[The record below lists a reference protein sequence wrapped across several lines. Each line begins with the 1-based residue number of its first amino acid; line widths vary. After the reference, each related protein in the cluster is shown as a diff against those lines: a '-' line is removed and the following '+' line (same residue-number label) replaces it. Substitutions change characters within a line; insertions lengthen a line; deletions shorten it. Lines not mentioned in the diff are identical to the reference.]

1 MNRLAIFSLRNRALI
16 ALVTVV
22 VAIFGGIAMSLLK
35 LELIPSITFPQLVVV
50 TNYPGA
56 SPIIVEKEVSTP
68 IETAIQGVNGLE
80 STTATSQNGLS
91 QVTAAFAYG
100 TSLESAEQK
109 VQLAINRISNLLPAG
124 IEPQVIAGSFSD
136 IPVLQMA
143 VTSDLAPDQ
152 LNQALKDIAVKEL
165 TKLDGVRDAAVFGAN
180 GEHIAIIPNDK
191 ELADLDL
198 TTTDIQTALQSAGI
212 RIGAGSV
219 MSGKG
224 ELSIVSGTPLASL
237 RDIRSVPVTI
247 PYTPPAVVVPTA
259 PTAPDFPTI
268 TASPRTSG
276 TWSLDELNGGECIEP
291 YPTASEGEYTV
302 VACDT
307 AHSAQLVRVG
317 DLRTDAGIPIY
328 PGEDDDGNDISG
340 FVAMGE
346 CFASGIISSTAKAT
360 YPLLTTAPMATI
372 DFFYPRSQTQWNQGN
387 TFYYC
392 IAHSFS
398 ADPITE
404 SVAGSRVNTI
414 VPAAPAIPGSSG
426 TSTPSFASPGAP
438 VIPTTRAVT
447 TIGELAR
454 VSIQPD
460 AITSISSVNGEPSL
474 TLAITKRADA
484 NTVDVSRA
492 VTAALPALTDL
503 LGNGTEFTIVFDQAP
518 FIEKSIESLAIE
530 GLLGLFFAIIVIL
543 VFLLSIRSTLVT
555 AVSIPTSLLLTFIG
569 MWASNFSLNILTI
582 GAVTISIG
590 RVVDDS
596 IVVVENI
603 KRHLSLGEERM
614 VAIRDGVKEV
624 ATAVTASTI
633 TTVAVFLPLAF
644 VGGLSGELFQ
654 PFAVTVTIALLA
666 SLFVSLTIV
675 PVLAYW
681 FLGDKKPKK
690 KVSTKLAKPLKSGSE
705 DNDFLQRNYRPIVRW
720 TVTHPVATML
730 IAVLT
735 LGGTLA
741 LTPFVKTNFVGGS
754 GQSTITLTHSTP
766 GGLTLMDRA
775 EVAEDVEAKLLD
787 YEGIETVQ
795 TSIGGG
801 NGFAAFNGQAGNII
815 YQITISDE
823 VDADLVRAEITR
835 DLETITDTGEIVSAQ
850 GGAFGSQTI
859 DITVKAPSEETLA
872 EVTAAIAAAITETK
886 AADSVTTSLDDTQ
899 SFISIS
905 IKRKEAAT
913 YALSEV
919 LIGRTLSGL
928 IAPSAIGQVVI
939 DDVTMDLIVE
949 SKNSPETLGE
959 LRNYKLTTPLGAKVL
974 LSKVATIGITETA
987 ASRTTERGVLSA
999 SVAITPTSDNLSE
1012 STAVVNT
1019 ALASVDLPSGTTA
1032 TIGGVAQDQ
1041 AESFQQLGL
1050 ALLAA
1055 ILIVY
1060 VVMVATFR
1068 SLRQPLLLLV
1078 SIPFAATGAIALQ
1091 IISGIPLGI
1100 SSLIGLLMLVGIVV
1114 TNAIVLIDLVNQY
1127 RERGGS
1133 VVDSLL
1139 DGTSRRVRP
1148 VLMTALATIFALTPL
1163 ATGVTGSGGFISQPL
1178 AIVVI
1183 GGLLS
1188 STILTLLVLPAL
1200 YSLVEGRIERKA
1212 ARRALKA

>member
-1 MNRLAIFSLRNRALI
+1 VNRLAIFSLRNRALI

-22 VAIFGGIAMSLLK
+22 VAIFGGIAVSLLK

-50 TNYPGA
+50 TTYPGA
-56 SPIIVEKEVSTP
+56 SPVIVEKEVSTP

-91 QVTAAFAYG
+91 QITAAFAYG

-124 IEPQVIAGSFSD
+124 VEPQVIAGSFSD

-165 TKLDGVRDAAVFGAN
+165 TKLEGVRDAAVFGAN
-180 GEHIAIIPNDK
+180 GEHIAIVPDDD
-191 ELADLDL
+191 ELERRGL
-198 TTTDIQTALQSAGI
+198 TTTDVQTALQTAGI

-219 MSGKG
+219 MSAKG

-237 RDIRSVPVTI
+237 PDIRSVPVTI
-247 PYTPPAVVVPTA
+247 PYKPPAVTVPKV
-259 PTAPDFPTI
+259 PDFPTI
-268 TASPRTSG
+268 SVSPRLSG
-276 TWSLDELNGGECIEP
+276 TWGLDELNGGECIEP
-291 YPTASEGEYTV
+291 YPNIIEDEYEV

-328 PGEDDDGNDISG
+328 PGDAAIGP
-340 FVAMGE
+340 VAMGE
-346 CFASGIISSTAKAT
+346 CLGSGIISSTAKAA
-360 YPLLTTAPMATI
+360 YPLLTTAPLLTT
-372 DFFYPRSQTQWNQGN
+372 DFFYPTSQTQWNKGD

-398 ADPITE
+398 VDPITE
-404 SVAGSRVNTI
+404 SVAGSRVNTV
-414 VPAAPAIPGSSG
+414 VPAAPAIPGSSA
-426 TSTPSFASPGAP
+426 TSPSSFAGAP
-438 VIPTTRAVT
+438 TTPTTLSVT
-447 TIGELAR
+447 TIGELSR

-460 AITSISSVNGEPSL
+460 VITSISRVNGQPSL

-492 VTAALPALTDL
+492 VVAALPAITAL
-503 LGNGTEFTIVFDQAP
+503 LGNGTEFTVVFNQAP
-518 FIEKSIESLAIE
+518 FIEKSVESLAIE
-530 GLLGLFFAIIVIL
+530 GLLGLVFAIIVIL

-690 KVSTKLAKPLKSGSE
+690 NTSTKPAKPVKSGSE

-720 TVTHPVATML
+720 TITHPLATML
-730 IAVLT
+730 IAILT

-741 LTPFVKTNFVGGS
+741 LAPLMKTNFVGGS

-766 GGLTLMDRA
+766 GGLTLVDRA
-775 EVAEDVEAKLLD
+775 AVAEDVEAKLLD
-787 YEGIETVQ
+787 YPGIETVQ

-823 VDADLVRAEITR
+823 VDADLVRAEVTR
-835 DLETITDTGEIVSAQ
+835 DLKTITDTGEIVSAQ

-859 DITVKAPSEETLA
+859 DITVKAPSEETLTA
-872 EVTAAIAAAITETK
+872 VTAAIATAVTETK
-886 AADSVTTSLDDTQ
+886 SADSVTTSLDDTQ
-899 SFISIS
+899 SYISIS
-905 IKRKEAAT
+905 IKRKEAAK

-949 SKNSPETLGE
+949 TKDAPDTLSE
-959 LRNYKLTTPLGAKVL
+959 LRNYELTTPLGGTVL
-974 LSKVATIGITETA
+974 LSKVATVGVTETA

-999 SVAITPTSDNLSE
+999 SVAVTPTSDNLTE
-1012 STAVVNT
+1012 STAAVNT
-1019 ALASVDLPSGTTA
+1019 ALASVELPSGTTA
-1032 TIGGVAQDQ
+1032 TVGGVAQDQ
-1041 AESFQQLGL
+1041 IESFQQLGL

-1133 VVDSLL
+1133 VIESLL

-1148 VLMTALATIFALTPL
+1148 VLMTALATVFALTPL

-1200 YSLVEGRIERKA
+1200 YSLVEGRKERKA
-1212 ARRALKA
+1212 TRRALKA

>member
-56 SPIIVEKEVSTP
+56 SPVIVEKEVSTP

-80 STTATSQNGLS
+80 ATTATSQNGLS
-91 QVTAAFAYG
+91 QITAEFAYG

-143 VTSDLAPDQ
+143 VTSDLSPDQ
-152 LNQALKDIAVKEL
+152 LNQALRDIAVREL
-165 TKLDGVRDAAVFGAN
+165 TKLDGVREAAVFGAN
-180 GEHIAIIPNDK
+180 GEHIAIVPNAK
-191 ELADLDL
+191 KLKRLGLA
-198 TTTDIQTALQSAGI
+198 TSDIQTALQTAGI
-212 RIGAGSV
+212 RIGAGTV
-219 MSGKG
+219 MSETG

-237 RDIRSVPVTI
+237 DDIRSVPVTI
-247 PYTPPAVVVPTA
+247 PFTPSVPSAT
-259 PTAPDFPTI
+259 TPTI
-268 TASPRTSG
+268 PTLPTIEVDPRDPG
-276 TWSLDELNGGECIEP
+276 VWSWDELNGGECIAP
-291 YPTASEGEYTV
+291 YTDANQDSYTV
-302 VACDT
+302 VECSDPHT
-307 AHSAQLVRVG
+307 AQLVRVG
-317 DLRTDAGIPIY
+317 DLRTDAGIPVY
-328 PGEDDDGNDISG
+328 PGDSAVGP
-340 FVAMGE
+340 VATGE
-346 CFASGIISSTAKAT
+346 CFATGIIKASAYAA
-360 YPLLTTAPMATI
+360 YPTLLS
-372 DFFYPRSQTQWNQGN
+372 DVRYPTSQTQWNKGD

-392 IAHSFS
+392 FARNLDLSS
-398 ADPITE
+398 ITG
-404 SVAGSRVNTI
+404 SVAGKKVTTV
-414 VPAAPAIPGSSG
+414 VPAAPASSA
-426 TSTPSFASPGAP
+426 SSLSSFASSSATAASPK
-438 VIPTTRAVT
+438 TLSVT
-447 TIGELAR
+447 TIGALAS

-460 AITSISSVNGEPSL
+460 TITSISRVNGEPSL

-492 VTAALPALTDL
+492 VTAALPAITAL
-503 LGNGTEFTIVFDQAP
+503 LGNGTEFTVVFDQAP

-681 FLGDKKPKK
+681 FLGDKKPRRRA
-690 KVSTKLAKPLKSGSE
+690 STKPAKPVKSGSE

-720 TVTHPVATML
+720 TITHPVATML
-730 IAVLT
+730 IALLT

-775 EVAEDVEAKLLD
+775 EVAEDVEAKLLAYD
-787 YEGIETVQ
+787 GIETVQ

-801 NGFAAFNGQAGNII
+801 NGFAAFNGQAGNIV

-823 VDADLVRAEITR
+823 VDADLVRTEVTR

-859 DITVKAPSEETLA
+859 DITVKAPSEETLTNVTTA
-872 EVTAAIAAAITETK
+872 ITAAIVESK
-886 AADSVTTSLDDTQ
+886 SADSVTTSLDDTQ

-905 IKRKEAAT
+905 IKRKAAAK

-919 LIGRTLSGL
+919 VIGRTLSGL

-939 DDVTMDLIVE
+939 DDVTMDLIIE
-949 SKNSPETLGE
+949 STNTPETLEE
-959 LRNYKLTTPLGAKVL
+959 LQKYKLTTPLGGTVR
-974 LSKVATIGITETA
+974 LSKVADISITETA

-999 SVAITPTSDNLSE
+999 SVAVVPTSDNLSE
-1012 STAVVNT
+1012 STVAVNT
-1019 ALASVDLPSGTTA
+1019 ALASVDLPTGTTA
-1032 TIGGVAQDQ
+1032 TVGGVAQDQ

-1091 IISGIPLGI
+1091 IVSGIPLGI

-1133 VVDSLL
+1133 VVESLL

-1200 YSLVEGRIERKA
+1200 YSLVEGRRERKA
-1212 ARRALKA
+1212 ARRALRA

>member
-22 VAIFGGIAMSLLK
+22 VAIFGGIAVSLLK

-50 TNYPGA
+50 TTYPGA
-56 SPIIVEKEVSTP
+56 SPVIVEKEVSTP

-91 QVTAAFAYG
+91 QITAAFAYG

-109 VQLAINRISNLLPAG
+109 VQLAINKISNLLPAG
-124 IEPQVIAGSFSD
+124 VEPQVIAGSFSD

-165 TKLDGVRDAAVFGAN
+165 TKLEGVRDAAVFGAN
-180 GEHIAIIPNDK
+180 GEHIAIVPDDD
-191 ELADLDL
+191 ELEQRGL
-198 TTTDIQTALQSAGI
+198 TTTDVQTALQTAGI

-219 MSGKG
+219 MSAKG

-237 RDIRSVPVTI
+237 PDIRSVPVTI
-247 PYTPPAVVVPTA
+247 PYKPPAVTVPKV
-259 PTAPDFPTI
+259 PDFPTI
-268 TASPRTSG
+268 TVSPRSAG
-276 TWSLDELNGGECIEP
+276 TWSWDELNGGECIDNYDDADPLTDDAYQDTYE
-291 YPTASEGEYTV
+291 V
-302 VACDT
+302 VDCADS
-307 AHSAQLVRVG
+307 HEAQLVRVG

-328 PGEDDDGNDISG
+328 PGDSAAGP
-340 FVAMGE
+340 VAMGE
-346 CFASGIISSTAKAT
+346 CFASGIITASAYTT
-360 YPLLTTAPMATI
+360 YPTLLT
-372 DFFYPRSQTQWNQGN
+372 DVRYPTSQTQWNKGD

-392 IAHSFS
+392 FAHTIPIAN
-398 ADPITE
+398 ITG
-404 SVAGSRVNTI
+404 SVAGSRVNTV
-414 VPAAPAIPGSSG
+414 VPAAPAIPGSSATG
-426 TSTPSFASPGAP
+426 SSAFGSSGAP
-438 VIPTTRAVT
+438 TIPTTRSVI
-447 TIGELAR
+447 TIGELSR

-460 AITSISSVNGEPSL
+460 VITSVSRVNGQPSL
-474 TLAITKRADA
+474 TIAITKRADA

-492 VTAALPALTDL
+492 VVAALPAITDL
-503 LGNGTEFTIVFDQAP
+503 LGNGTEFTVVFNQAP
-518 FIEKSIESLAIE
+518 FIEKSIDSLAVE
-530 GLLGLFFAIIVIL
+530 GLLGLIFAIIVIL
-543 VFLLSIRSTLVT
+543 VFLMSIRSTLVT

-569 MWASNFSLNILTI
+569 MWASDFSLNILTI

-614 VAIRDGVKEV
+614 DAIRTAVKEV

-644 VGGLSGELFQ
+644 VGGLSGELFK
-654 PFAVTVTIALLA
+654 PFAVTVTIALIA

-681 FLGDKKPKK
+681 FLGDKKAKK
-690 KVSTKLAKPLKSGSE
+690 NSATKPAKPVKSGSE
-705 DNDFLQRNYRPIVRW
+705 DNDYLQRGYRPIVRW
-720 TVTHPVATML
+720 TITHPLATIL
-730 IAVLT
+730 IAILT

-741 LTPFVKTNFVGGS
+741 LAPLMKTNFVGGS

-766 GGLTLMDRA
+766 AGLTLMDRSA
-775 EVAEDVEAKLLD
+775 VAEDVESKLLD
-787 YEGIETVQ
+787 YPGIDTVQ
-795 TSIGGG
+795 TSIGGV

-823 VDADLVRAEITR
+823 VDADLVRAAVTR
-835 DLETITDTGEIVSAQ
+835 DLKTITDTGEIVSAQ

-859 DITVKAPSEETLA
+859 DINVKAPSEETLTT
-872 EVTAAIAAAITETK
+872 VTAAIAAAITETN

-899 SFISIS
+899 SYISIS
-905 IKRKEAAT
+905 IKRKEAAK

-949 SKNSPETLGE
+949 TKNSPDTLGE
-959 LRNYKLTTPLGAKVL
+959 LRNYEITTPLGATVL
-974 LSKVATIGITETA
+974 LSKVATIGVTETA

-999 SVAITPTSDNLSE
+999 SVAVTPTSDNLTE
-1012 STAVVNT
+1012 STAAVNT
-1019 ALASVDLPSGTTA
+1019 ALASVELPSGTTA
-1032 TIGGVAQDQ
+1032 TVGGVAQDQ
-1041 AESFQQLGL
+1041 IESFQQLGL

-1078 SIPFAATGAIALQ
+1078 SIPFAATGAIGLQ

-1133 VVDSLL
+1133 VIESLL

-1148 VLMTALATIFALTPL
+1148 VLMTALATVFALTPL

-1200 YSLVEGRIERKA
+1200 YSLVEGRKERKA
-1212 ARRALKA
+1212 TRRALKA

>member
-152 LNQALKDIAVKEL
+152 LNQALEDIAVKEL

-180 GEHIAIIPNDK
+180 GEHIAIVPNAK
-191 ELADLDL
+191 KLTDLDL
-198 TTTDIQTALQSAGI
+198 TATDIQTALQTAGI

-219 MSGKG
+219 MSDDG

-247 PYTPPAVVVPTA
+247 PYSPPAVVVPTA
-259 PTAPDFPTI
+259 PTVPNVPNLPTI
-268 TASPRTSG
+268 SVSPRAAG
-276 TWSLDELNGGECIEP
+276 TWSWDELNGGECIDN
-291 YPTASEGEYTV
+291 YTDANQDSYDV
-302 VACDT
+302 VDCAA
-307 AHSAQLVRVG
+307 AHDAQLVRVG
-317 DLRTDAGIPIY
+317 DLRVDANLPIY
-328 PGEDDDGNDISG
+328 PGDAAIGL
-340 FVAMGE
+340 VAMGE
-346 CFASGIISSTAKAT
+346 CSSSGIIAASAIVT
-360 YPLLTTAPMATI
+360 YPSLTS
-372 DFFYPRSQTQWNQGN
+372 DFRYPASQTQWNKGN

-392 IAHSFS
+392 FAHANPIA
-398 ADPITE
+398 DITG
-404 SVAGSRVNTI
+404 SVAGSKVNTI
-414 VPAAPAIPGSSG
+414 VPAAPAVPGSSV
-426 TSTPSFASPGAP
+426 TSPPTFTSPVAP
-438 VIPTTRAVT
+438 TIPTTRSVT
-447 TIGELAR
+447 TIGVLAS

-484 NTVDVSRA
+484 NTVDVSRV

-503 LGNGTEFTIVFDQAP
+503 LGNGTKFTIVFDQAP

-614 VAIRDGVKEV
+614 VAIRNGVKEV

-690 KVSTKLAKPLKSGSE
+690 KASTKLAKPLKSGSE

-823 VDADLVRAEITR
+823 VDADLVRTEITR

-872 EVTAAIAAAITETK
+872 EVTAAIAAAVTKTK

-905 IKRKEAAT
+905 IKRKQAAT

-919 LIGRTLSGL
+919 LIGRTLAGL

-939 DDVTMDLIVE
+939 NDVTMDLIVE
-949 SKNSPETLGE
+949 TKNSPETLDE
-959 LRNYKLTTPLGAKVL
+959 LRKYTLTTPLGAKVR
-974 LSKVATIGITETA
+974 LSKVATIEITETA

-999 SVAITPTSDNLSE
+999 SVAVTPTSDNLSE
-1012 STAVVNT
+1012 STAAVNT
-1019 ALASVDLPSGTTA
+1019 ALASVELPSGTTA

>member
-22 VAIFGGIAMSLLK
+22 VAIFGGIAVSLLK

-50 TNYPGA
+50 TTYPGA
-56 SPIIVEKEVSTP
+56 SPVIVEKEVSTP

-91 QVTAAFAYG
+91 QITAAFAYG

-109 VQLAINRISNLLPAG
+109 VQLAINKISNLLPAG
-124 IEPQVIAGSFSD
+124 VEPQVIAGSFSD

-165 TKLDGVRDAAVFGAN
+165 TKLEGVRDAAVFGAN
-180 GEHIAIIPNDK
+180 GEHIAIVPDDD
-191 ELADLDL
+191 ELEQHGL
-198 TTTDIQTALQSAGI
+198 TTTDVQTALQTAGI

-219 MSGKG
+219 LSAKG

-237 RDIRSVPVTI
+237 PDIRSVPVTI
-247 PYTPPAVVVPTA
+247 PYKPPAVTVPKV
-259 PTAPDFPTI
+259 PDFPTI
-268 TASPRTSG
+268 TVSPRSAG
-276 TWSLDELNGGECIEP
+276 TWSWDELNGGECIDNYDDADPLTDDAYQDTYE
-291 YPTASEGEYTV
+291 V
-302 VACDT
+302 VDCADS
-307 AHSAQLVRVG
+307 HEAQLVRVG

-328 PGEDDDGNDISG
+328 PGDSAAGP
-340 FVAMGE
+340 VAMGE
-346 CFASGIISSTAKAT
+346 CFASGIITASAYAT
-360 YPLLTTAPMATI
+360 YPTLLT
-372 DFFYPRSQTQWNQGN
+372 DVRYPTSQTQWNKGD

-392 IAHSFS
+392 FAHTIPIA
-398 ADPITE
+398 DITG

-414 VPAAPAIPGSSG
+414 VPAAPAIPGSSATG
-426 TSTPSFASPGAP
+426 SSAFGSSSAP
-438 VIPTTRAVT
+438 TIPTTRSVT
-447 TIGELAR
+447 TIGELSR

-460 AITSISSVNGEPSL
+460 VITSISRVNGQPSL

-492 VTAALPALTDL
+492 VVAALPAITDL
-503 LGNGTEFTIVFDQAP
+503 LGNGTEFTVVFNQAP
-518 FIEKSIESLAIE
+518 FIEKSIDSLAVE
-530 GLLGLFFAIIVIL
+530 GLLGLIFAIIVIL
-543 VFLLSIRSTLVT
+543 VFLMSIRSTLVT

-614 VAIRDGVKEV
+614 DAIRTAVKEV

-644 VGGLSGELFQ
+644 VGGLSGELFK
-654 PFAVTVTIALLA
+654 PFAVTVTIALIA

-681 FLGDKKPKK
+681 FLGDKKKK
-690 KVSTKLAKPLKSGSE
+690 KLTTKPVRE
-705 DNDFLQRNYRPIVRW
+705 ENDYLQRGYRPIVRW
-720 TVTHPVATML
+720 TVTHPLATML
-730 IAVLT
+730 IAILT

-741 LTPFVKTNFVGGS
+741 LAPLMKTNFVGGS

-766 GGLTLMDRA
+766 AGLTLMDRSA
-775 EVAEDVEAKLLD
+775 VAEDVESKLLD
-787 YEGIETVQ
+787 YPGIDTVQ
-795 TSIGGG
+795 TSIGGV

-823 VDADLVRAEITR
+823 VDADLVRAAVTR
-835 DLETITDTGEIVSAQ
+835 DLKTITDTGEIVSAQ

-859 DITVKAPSEETLA
+859 DINVKAPSEETLTA
-872 EVTAAIAAAITETK
+872 VTAAIAMAITETK

-899 SFISIS
+899 SYISIS
-905 IKRKEAAT
+905 IKRKEAAK

-949 SKNSPETLGE
+949 TKNSPDTLGE
-959 LRNYKLTTPLGAKVL
+959 LRNYEITTPLGATVL
-974 LSKVATIGITETA
+974 LSKVATIGVTETA

-999 SVAITPTSDNLSE
+999 SVAVTPTSDNLTE
-1012 STAVVNT
+1012 STAAVNT
-1019 ALASVDLPSGTTA
+1019 ALASVELPSGTTA
-1032 TIGGVAQDQ
+1032 TVGGVAQDQ
-1041 AESFQQLGL
+1041 IESFQQLGL

-1078 SIPFAATGAIALQ
+1078 SIPFAATGAIGLQ

-1133 VVDSLL
+1133 VIESLL

-1148 VLMTALATIFALTPL
+1148 VLMTALATVFALTPL

-1200 YSLVEGRIERKA
+1200 YSLVEGRKERKTT
-1212 ARRALKA
+1212 RRALKA

>member
-1 MNRLAIFSLRNRALI
+1 VNRLAIFSLRNRALI

-22 VAIFGGIAMSLLK
+22 VAIFGGIAVSLLK

-50 TNYPGA
+50 TTYPGA
-56 SPIIVEKEVSTP
+56 SPVIVEKEVSTP

-91 QVTAAFAYG
+91 QITAAFAYG

-109 VQLAINRISNLLPAG
+109 VQLAINKISNLLPAG
-124 IEPQVIAGSFSD
+124 VEPQVIAGSFSD

-165 TKLDGVRDAAVFGAN
+165 TKLEGVRDAAVFGAN
-180 GEHIAIIPNDK
+180 GEHIAIVPDDD
-191 ELADLDL
+191 ELEQHGL
-198 TTTDIQTALQSAGI
+198 TTTDVQTALQTAGI

-219 MSGKG
+219 LSAKG

-237 RDIRSVPVTI
+237 PDIRSVPVTI
-247 PYTPPAVVVPTA
+247 PYKPPAVTVPKV
-259 PTAPDFPTI
+259 PDFPTI
-268 TASPRTSG
+268 TVSPRSAG
-276 TWSLDELNGGECIEP
+276 TWSWDELNGGECIDNYDDADPLTDDAYQDTYE
-291 YPTASEGEYTV
+291 V
-302 VACDT
+302 VDCADS
-307 AHSAQLVRVG
+307 HEAQLVRVG

-328 PGEDDDGNDISG
+328 PGDSAAGP
-340 FVAMGE
+340 VAMGE
-346 CFASGIISSTAKAT
+346 CFASGIITASAYAT
-360 YPLLTTAPMATI
+360 YPTLLT
-372 DFFYPRSQTQWNQGN
+372 DVRYPTSQTQWNKGD

-392 IAHSFS
+392 FAHTIPIA
-398 ADPITE
+398 DITG

-414 VPAAPAIPGSSG
+414 VPAAPAIPGSSATG
-426 TSTPSFASPGAP
+426 SSAFGSSSAP
-438 VIPTTRAVT
+438 TIPTTRSVT
-447 TIGELAR
+447 TIGELSR

-460 AITSISSVNGEPSL
+460 VITSISRVNGQPSL

-492 VTAALPALTDL
+492 VVAALPAITDL
-503 LGNGTEFTIVFDQAP
+503 LGNGTEFTVVFNQAP
-518 FIEKSIESLAIE
+518 FIEKSIDSLAVE
-530 GLLGLFFAIIVIL
+530 GLLGLIFAIIVIL
-543 VFLLSIRSTLVT
+543 VFLMSIRSTLVT

-614 VAIRDGVKEV
+614 DAIRTAVKEV

-644 VGGLSGELFQ
+644 VGGLSGELFK
-654 PFAVTVTIALLA
+654 PFAVTVTIALIA

-681 FLGDKKPKK
+681 FLGDKKKK
-690 KVSTKLAKPLKSGSE
+690 KLTTKPVRE
-705 DNDFLQRNYRPIVRW
+705 ENDYLQRGYRPIVRW
-720 TVTHPVATML
+720 TVTHPLATML
-730 IAVLT
+730 IAILT

-741 LTPFVKTNFVGGS
+741 LAPLMKTNFVGGS

-766 GGLTLMDRA
+766 AGLTLMDRSA
-775 EVAEDVEAKLLD
+775 VAEDVESKLLD
-787 YEGIETVQ
+787 YPGIDTVQ
-795 TSIGGG
+795 TSIGGV

-823 VDADLVRAEITR
+823 VDADLVRAAVTR
-835 DLETITDTGEIVSAQ
+835 DLKTITDTGEIVSAQ

-859 DITVKAPSEETLA
+859 DINVKAPSEETLTA
-872 EVTAAIAAAITETK
+872 VTAAIAMAITETK

-899 SFISIS
+899 SYISIS
-905 IKRKEAAT
+905 IKRKEAAK

-949 SKNSPETLGE
+949 TKNSPDTLGE
-959 LRNYKLTTPLGAKVL
+959 LRNYEITTPLGATVL
-974 LSKVATIGITETA
+974 LSKVATIGVTETA

-999 SVAITPTSDNLSE
+999 SVAVTPTSDNLTE
-1012 STAVVNT
+1012 STAAVNT
-1019 ALASVDLPSGTTA
+1019 ALASVELPSGTTA
-1032 TIGGVAQDQ
+1032 TVGGVAQDQ
-1041 AESFQQLGL
+1041 IESFQQLGL

-1078 SIPFAATGAIALQ
+1078 SIPFAATGAIGLQ

-1133 VVDSLL
+1133 VIESLL

-1148 VLMTALATIFALTPL
+1148 VLMTALATVFALTPL

-1200 YSLVEGRIERKA
+1200 YSLVEGRKERKTT
-1212 ARRALKA
+1212 RRALKA

>member
-1 MNRLAIFSLRNRALI
+1 MNRLAEFSLRNRALI

-22 VAIFGGIAMSLLK
+22 VAIFGGISMSLLK

-80 STTATSQNGLS
+80 ATTATSQNGLS
-91 QVTAAFAYG
+91 QITAQFAYG

-109 VQLAINRISNLLPAG
+109 VQLAINRISNLLPSG

-143 VTSDLAPDQ
+143 VTSDLTPDQ
-152 LNQALKDIAVKEL
+152 LNQALRDIAVREL
-165 TKLDGVRDAAVFGAN
+165 TKLDGVREAAVFGAN
-180 GEHIAIIPNDK
+180 GEHIAIVPNAK
-191 ELADLDL
+191 KLARLGL
-198 TTTDIQTALQSAGI
+198 TTTDIQTALQTAGL
-212 RIGAGSV
+212 RIGAGTV
-219 MSGKG
+219 MSDTG

-237 RDIRSVPVTI
+237 DDIRSVPIAI
-247 PYTPPAVVVPTA
+247 PFKPTVPTTST
-259 PTAPDFPTI
+259 PVIPSLPTI
-268 TASPRTSG
+268 DVNPRPAG
-276 TWSLDELNGGECIEP
+276 TWSWDELNGGECIEP
-291 YPTASEGEYTV
+291 YTDANQDSYTV
-302 VACDT
+302 VDCDT
-307 AHSAQLVRVG
+307 PHAAQLVRVG
-317 DLRTDAGIPIY
+317 DLRKDAGIPIY
-328 PGEDDDGNDISG
+328 PGDSAVGP
-340 FVAMGE
+340 VAIGE
-346 CFASGIISSTAKAT
+346 CFSTGIIKASAYAT
-360 YPLLTTAPMATI
+360 YPTLSSDAR
-372 DFFYPRSQTQWNQGN
+372 YPTSQTQWNKGD

-392 IAHSFS
+392 FAHTNPVS
-398 ADPITE
+398 PITG
-404 SVAGSRVNTI
+404 SVAGKKVTTV
-414 VPAAPAIPGSSG
+414 VPAAPASSA
-426 TSTPSFASPGAP
+426 TSLSSFASAGASAAA
-438 VIPTTRAVT
+438 PTTRSVT
-447 TIGELAR
+447 TVGALAS

-460 AITSISSVNGEPSL
+460 TITSISRVNGEPSL
-474 TLAITKRADA
+474 TVAITKRADA
-484 NTVDVSRA
+484 NTVDVSRV
-492 VTAALPALTDL
+492 VTAALPAITEL
-503 LGNGTEFTIVFDQAP
+503 LGNGTEFTVVFDQAP

-543 VFLLSIRSTLVT
+543 LFLLSVRSTLVT

-569 MWASNFSLNILTI
+569 MWASDFSLNILTI

-614 VAIRDGVKEV
+614 VAIRNGVKEV

-681 FLGDKKPKK
+681 FLGDKKPRKK
-690 KVSTKLAKPLKSGSE
+690 ASIKPSKPVKTGSE
-705 DNDFLQRNYRPIVRW
+705 DNDFLQRGYRPIVRW
-720 TVTHPVATML
+720 TIVHPVATMM

-775 EVAEDVEAKLLD
+775 EVAEDVEAKLLA

-801 NGFAAFNGQAGNII
+801 NGFAAFNGQAGNIV

-823 VDADLVRAEITR
+823 VDADIVRTEVTR

-859 DITVKAPSEETLA
+859 DITVKAPSEETLTT
-872 EVTAAIAAAITETK
+872 VTAAITAAIEK
-886 AADSVTTSLDDTQ
+886 SKSADSVTTSLDDTQ

-905 IKRKEAAT
+905 IKRKAAAK

-919 LIGRTLSGL
+919 LIGRTLAGL
-928 IAPSAIGQVVI
+928 IAPTAIGQVVI
-939 DDVTMDLIVE
+939 DDVTMDLIIE
-949 SKNSPETLGE
+949 STSAPETLDE
-959 LRNYKLTTPLGAKVL
+959 LQKYKLTTPLGAKVR

-999 SVAITPTSDNLSE
+999 SVAVTPTSDNLSE
-1012 STAVVNT
+1012 STVAVNT
-1019 ALASVDLPSGTTA
+1019 ALASVDLPTGTTA
-1032 TIGGVAQDQ
+1032 TVGGVAQDQ

-1078 SIPFAATGAIALQ
+1078 SIPFAATGAIVLQ
-1091 IISGIPLGI
+1091 IVSGIPLGI

-1127 RERGGS
+1127 RERGGT
-1133 VVDSLL
+1133 VIDSLL

-1188 STILTLLVLPAL
+1188 STLLTLLVLPAL
-1200 YSLVEGRIERKA
+1200 YSLVEGRSERKA
-1212 ARRALKA
+1212 ARRALRA

>member
-22 VAIFGGIAMSLLK
+22 VAVFGGIAMSLLK

-56 SPIIVEKEVSTP
+56 SPVIVEKEVSTP

-91 QVTAAFAYG
+91 QITAAFAYG

-180 GEHIAIIPNDK
+180 GEHIAVVPNAK
-191 ELADLDL
+191 KLTRLGL
-198 TTTDIQTALQSAGI
+198 TTTDIQTALQTAGI
-212 RIGAGSV
+212 RIGAGTV
-219 MSGKG
+219 MSDTG

-237 RDIRSVPVTI
+237 IDIRSVPVAI
-247 PYTPPAVVVPTA
+247 PYKPSVPTTTA
-259 PTAPDFPTI
+259 PTIPSLPTI
-268 TASPRTSG
+268 SVSPRDSG
-276 TWSLDELNGGECIEP
+276 TWSWDELNGGECIDNYDDADP
-291 YPTASEGEYTV
+291 LTNNAFQDSYTV
-302 VACDT
+302 VACTDP
-307 AHSAQLVRVG
+307 HEAQLVRVG
-317 DLRTDAGIPIY
+317 DLRKDVSMPVY
-328 PGEDDDGNDISG
+328 PGDTGIIG
-340 FVAMGE
+340 IAQAA
-346 CFASGIISSTAKAT
+346 CLKSGIIKASAFGA
-360 YPLLTTAPMATI
+360 YPSLVV
-372 DFFYPRSQTQWNQGN
+372 DVHYPTSQTQWNKGD

-392 IAHSFS
+392 FAHTIPIA
-398 ADPITE
+398 DITG
-404 SVAGSRVNTI
+404 SVAGKKVTTV
-414 VPAAPAIPGSSG
+414 VPAAPSS
-426 TSTPSFASPGAP
+426 STPSLSSFVSPGATSL
-438 VIPTTRAVT
+438 PTTRSVT
-447 TIGELAR
+447 TIGALAS

-460 AITSISSVNGEPSL
+460 AITSISRVNGQPSL

-492 VTAALPALTDL
+492 VTAALPAITDL
-503 LGNGTEFTIVFDQAP
+503 LGNGTKFTVVFNQAP
-518 FIEKSIESLAIE
+518 FIEKSIDSLAVE
-530 GLLGLFFAIIVIL
+530 GLLGLIFAIIVIL
-543 VFLLSIRSTLVT
+543 VFLMSIRSTLVT

-569 MWASNFSLNILTI
+569 MWASDFSLNILTI

-614 VAIRDGVKEV
+614 DAIRTAVKEV

-644 VGGLSGELFQ
+644 VGGLSGELFK
-654 PFAVTVTIALLA
+654 PFAVTVTIALVA

-681 FLGDKKPKK
+681 FLGDKKKK
-690 KVSTKLAKPLKSGSE
+690 KASAKPFRE
-705 DNDFLQRNYRPIVRW
+705 DNDYLQRGYRPIVRW

-730 IAVLT
+730 IAILT

-741 LTPFVKTNFVGGS
+741 LAPLMKTNFVGGS

-775 EVAEDVEAKLLD
+775 AVAEDVEAKLLD
-787 YEGIETVQ
+787 YPGIETVQ

-815 YQITISDE
+815 YQITISDA
-823 VDADLVRAEITR
+823 VDADLVRAQVTR
-835 DLETITDTGEIVSAQ
+835 DLEKITDTGKIVSAQ

-859 DITVKAPSEETLA
+859 DITVKAPSEETLNA
-872 EVTAAIAAAITETK
+872 VTAAIAAAVTETK

-899 SFISIS
+899 SYVSIA
-905 IKRKEAAT
+905 IKRKEAAK

-949 SKNSPETLGE
+949 TKNSPQTLDE
-959 LRNYKLTTPLGAKVL
+959 LRKYKLTTPLGAKVR

-999 SVAITPTSDNLSE
+999 SVAVTPASDNLTE
-1012 STAVVNT
+1012 STAAVNA

-1032 TIGGVAQDQ
+1032 TVGGVAKDQ
-1041 AESFQQLGL
+1041 IESFQQLGL

-1133 VVDSLL
+1133 VVESLL

-1148 VLMTALATIFALTPL
+1148 VLMTALATVFALTPL

-1200 YSLVEGRIERKA
+1200 YSLVEGRKERKA

>member
-56 SPIIVEKEVSTP
+56 SPVIVEKEVSTP

-80 STTATSQNGLS
+80 ATTATSQNGLS
-91 QVTAAFAYG
+91 QITAEFAYG

-143 VTSDLAPDQ
+143 VTSDLSPDQ
-152 LNQALKDIAVKEL
+152 LNQALRDIAVREL
-165 TKLDGVRDAAVFGAN
+165 TKLDGVREAAVFGAN
-180 GEHIAIIPNDK
+180 GEHIAIVPNAK
-191 ELADLDL
+191 KLKRLGLA
-198 TTTDIQTALQSAGI
+198 TSDIQTALQTAGI
-212 RIGAGSV
+212 RIGAGTV
-219 MSGKG
+219 MSETG

-237 RDIRSVPVTI
+237 DDIRSVPVTI
-247 PYTPPAVVVPTA
+247 PFTPSVPSAT
-259 PTAPDFPTI
+259 TPTI
-268 TASPRTSG
+268 PTLPTIEVNPRDPG
-276 TWSLDELNGGECIEP
+276 VWSWDELNGGECIAP
-291 YPTASEGEYTV
+291 YTDANQDSYTV
-302 VACDT
+302 VECSDPHT
-307 AHSAQLVRVG
+307 AQLVRVG
-317 DLRTDAGIPIY
+317 DLRTDAGIPVY
-328 PGEDDDGNDISG
+328 PGDSAVGP
-340 FVAMGE
+340 VATGE
-346 CFASGIISSTAKAT
+346 CFATGIIKASAYAA
-360 YPLLTTAPMATI
+360 YPTLLS
-372 DFFYPRSQTQWNQGN
+372 DVRYPTSQTQWNKGD

-392 IAHSFS
+392 FARNLDLSS
-398 ADPITE
+398 ITG
-404 SVAGSRVNTI
+404 SVAGKKVTTV
-414 VPAAPAIPGSSG
+414 VPAAPASSA
-426 TSTPSFASPGAP
+426 SSLSSFASSSATAAS
-438 VIPTTRAVT
+438 PTTLSVT
-447 TIGELAR
+447 TIGALAS

-460 AITSISSVNGEPSL
+460 TITSISRVNGEPSL

-492 VTAALPALTDL
+492 VTAALPAITAL
-503 LGNGTEFTIVFDQAP
+503 LGNGTEFTVVFDQAP

-681 FLGDKKPKK
+681 FLGDKKPRRRA
-690 KVSTKLAKPLKSGSE
+690 STKPAKPVKSGSE

-720 TVTHPVATML
+720 TITHPVATML
-730 IAVLT
+730 IALLT

-775 EVAEDVEAKLLD
+775 EVAEDVEAKLLA

-801 NGFAAFNGQAGNII
+801 NGFAAFNGQAGNIV

-823 VDADLVRAEITR
+823 VDADLVRTEVTR

-859 DITVKAPSEETLA
+859 DITVKAPSEETLTNVTTA
-872 EVTAAIAAAITETK
+872 ITAAIVESK
-886 AADSVTTSLDDTQ
+886 SADSVTTSLDDTQ

-905 IKRKEAAT
+905 IKRKAAAK

-919 LIGRTLSGL
+919 VIGRTLSGL

-939 DDVTMDLIVE
+939 DDVTMDLIIE
-949 SKNSPETLGE
+949 STNAPETLDD
-959 LRNYKLTTPLGAKVL
+959 LLKYKLSTPLGGTVR
-974 LSKVATIGITETA
+974 LSKVAEIGITETA

-999 SVAITPTSDNLSE
+999 SVAVTPTSDNLSE
-1012 STAVVNT
+1012 STVAVNA
-1019 ALASVDLPSGTTA
+1019 ALASVDLPTGTTA
-1032 TIGGVAQDQ
+1032 TVGGVAQDQ

-1078 SIPFAATGAIALQ
+1078 SIPFATTGAIALQ
-1091 IISGIPLGI
+1091 IVSGIPLGI

-1133 VVDSLL
+1133 VVESLL

-1200 YSLVEGRIERKA
+1200 YSLVEGRRERKA

>member
-56 SPIIVEKEVSTP
+56 SPVIVEKEVSTP

-80 STTATSQNGLS
+80 ATTATSQNGLS
-91 QVTAAFAYG
+91 QITAEFAYG

-143 VTSDLAPDQ
+143 VTSDLSPDQ
-152 LNQALKDIAVKEL
+152 LNQALRDIAVREL
-165 TKLDGVRDAAVFGAN
+165 TKLNGVREAAVFGAN
-180 GEHIAIIPNDK
+180 GEHIAIVPNAK
-191 ELADLDL
+191 KLKRLGLA
-198 TTTDIQTALQSAGI
+198 TSDIQTALQTAGI
-212 RIGAGSV
+212 RIGAGTV
-219 MSGKG
+219 MSETG

-237 RDIRSVPVTI
+237 DDIRSVPVTI
-247 PYTPPAVVVPTA
+247 PFTPSVSSAT
-259 PTAPDFPTI
+259 TPTI
-268 TASPRTSG
+268 PTLPTIEVDPRDPG
-276 TWSLDELNGGECIEP
+276 VWSWDELNGGECIAP
-291 YPTASEGEYTV
+291 YTDANQDSYTV
-302 VACDT
+302 VECSDPHT
-307 AHSAQLVRVG
+307 AQLVRVG
-317 DLRTDAGIPIY
+317 DLRTDAGIPVY
-328 PGEDDDGNDISG
+328 PGDSAVGP
-340 FVAMGE
+340 VATGE
-346 CFASGIISSTAKAT
+346 CFATGIIKASAYAT
-360 YPLLTTAPMATI
+360 YPTLLS
-372 DFFYPRSQTQWNQGN
+372 DVRYPTSQTQWNKGD

-392 IAHSFS
+392 FARNLDLSS
-398 ADPITE
+398 ITG
-404 SVAGSRVNTI
+404 SVAGKKVTTV
-414 VPAAPAIPGSSG
+414 VPAAPASSA
-426 TSTPSFASPGAP
+426 SSLSSFASSSATAASPK
-438 VIPTTRAVT
+438 TLSVT
-447 TIGELAR
+447 TIGALAS

-460 AITSISSVNGEPSL
+460 TITSISRVNGEPSL

-492 VTAALPALTDL
+492 VTAALPAITAL
-503 LGNGTEFTIVFDQAP
+503 LGNGTEFTVVFDQAP

-681 FLGDKKPKK
+681 FLGDKKPRRRA
-690 KVSTKLAKPLKSGSE
+690 STKPAKPVKSGSE

-720 TVTHPVATML
+720 TITHPVATML
-730 IAVLT
+730 IALLT

-775 EVAEDVEAKLLD
+775 EVAEDVEAKLLAYD
-787 YEGIETVQ
+787 GIETVQ

-801 NGFAAFNGQAGNII
+801 NGFAAFNGQAGNIV

-823 VDADLVRAEITR
+823 VDADLVRTEVTR

-859 DITVKAPSEETLA
+859 DITVKAPSEETLTNVTTA
-872 EVTAAIAAAITETK
+872 ITAAIVESK
-886 AADSVTTSLDDTQ
+886 SADSVTTSLDDTQ

-905 IKRKEAAT
+905 IKRKAAAK

-919 LIGRTLSGL
+919 VIGRTLSGL

-939 DDVTMDLIVE
+939 DDVTMDLIIE
-949 SKNSPETLGE
+949 STNAPETLDE
-959 LRNYKLTTPLGAKVL
+959 LQKYKLTTPLGGTVR
-974 LSKVATIGITETA
+974 LSKVAEIGITETA

-999 SVAITPTSDNLSE
+999 SVAVTPTSDNLSE
-1012 STAVVNT
+1012 STVAVNA
-1019 ALASVDLPSGTTA
+1019 ALASVDLPTGTTA
-1032 TIGGVAQDQ
+1032 TVGGVAQDQ

-1078 SIPFAATGAIALQ
+1078 SIPFATTGAIALQ
-1091 IISGIPLGI
+1091 IVSGIPLGI

-1133 VVDSLL
+1133 VVESLL

-1200 YSLVEGRIERKA
+1200 YSLVEGRRERKA
-1212 ARRALKA
+1212 ARRALRA

>member
-91 QVTAAFAYG
+91 QITAAFAYG

-109 VQLAINRISNLLPAG
+109 VQLAINRISSLLPAG
-124 IEPQVIAGSFSD
+124 VEPQVIAGSFSD

-180 GEHIAIIPNDK
+180 GEHIAIVPNADK
-191 ELADLDL
+191 LADLEL
-198 TTTDIQTALQSAGI
+198 TNTDIQTALQTAGI

-219 MSGKG
+219 MSTRG

-247 PYTPPAVVVPTA
+247 PYKPPAVSVPTA
-259 PTAPDFPTI
+259 PTIPTFPAI
-268 TASPRTSG
+268 SVIPRGVG
-276 TWSLDELNGGECIEP
+276 TWSWDELNGGECIDN
-291 YPTASEGEYTV
+291 YTDANQDSYDV
-302 VACDT
+302 VVDCAA
-307 AHSAQLVRVG
+307 AHDAQLVRVG

-328 PGEDDDGNDISG
+328 PGDSAVGP
-340 FVAMGE
+340 VAMGE
-346 CFASGIISSTAKAT
+346 CFASGIIEESAYAT
-360 YPLLTTAPMATI
+360 YPTLLT
-372 DFFYPRSQTQWNQGN
+372 DVRYPKSQTQWNKGN

-392 IAHSFS
+392 FAHANPIA
-398 ADPITE
+398 DITG
-404 SVAGSRVNTI
+404 SVAGSKVNTI
-414 VPAAPAIPGSSG
+414 VPAAPAVPGSSV
-426 TSTPSFASPGAP
+426 TSPPSFTSPVAP
-438 VIPTTRAVT
+438 TIPTTRSVT
-447 TIGELAR
+447 TIGELAS

-460 AITSISSVNGEPSL
+460 AITSISSVNGQPSL

-503 LGNGTEFTIVFDQAP
+503 LGNGTKFTIVFDQAP
-518 FIEKSIESLAIE
+518 FIEKSIESLAVE
-530 GLLGLFFAIIVIL
+530 GLLGLIFAIIVIL
-543 VFLLSIRSTLVT
+543 VFLMSIRSTLVT

-681 FLGDKKPKK
+681 FLGNKKPKK
-690 KVSTKLAKPLKSGSE
+690 NSSTKPAKPVKSVSE

-720 TVTHPVATML
+720 TITHPVATML
-730 IAVLT
+730 IALLT

-741 LTPFVKTNFVGGS
+741 LAPLMKTNFVGGS

-766 GGLTLMDRA
+766 AGLTLMDRA
-775 EVAEDVEAKLLD
+775 AVAEDVEAKLLD

-801 NGFAAFNGQAGNII
+801 NGFAAFNGQAGNIV

-823 VDADLVRAEITR
+823 VDADLVRAEVTR
-835 DLETITDTGEIVSAQ
+835 DLETITDTGEIRSAQ

-859 DITVKAPSEETLA
+859 DITVKAPSEETLTT
-872 EVTAAIAAAITETK
+872 VTAAIAAAITESK
-886 AADSVTTSLDDTQ
+886 SADSVTTSLDDTQ

-905 IKRKEAAT
+905 IKRAAAAK

-919 LIGRTLSGL
+919 IIGRTLAGL

-949 SKNSPETLGE
+949 TKNSPETLDE
-959 LRNYKLTTPLGAKVL
+959 LRKYKLTTPLGAKVR
-974 LSKVATIGITETA
+974 LSNVATIGITETA

-999 SVAITPTSDNLSE
+999 SVAVTPTSDNLSE
-1012 STAVVNT
+1012 STVAVNT
-1019 ALASVDLPSGTTA
+1019 ALASVELPSGTTA
-1032 TIGGVAQDQ
+1032 TVGGVAQDQ
-1041 AESFQQLGL
+1041 VESFQQLGL

-1078 SIPFAATGAIALQ
+1078 SIPFAATGAIGLQ

-1133 VVDSLL
+1133 VIESLL

-1148 VLMTALATIFALTPL
+1148 VLMTALATVFALTPL

-1200 YSLVEGRIERKA
+1200 YSLVEGRKERKA

>member
-56 SPIIVEKEVSTP
+56 SPVIVEKEVSTP

-91 QVTAAFAYG
+91 QITAAFAYG

-165 TKLDGVRDAAVFGAN
+165 TKLEGVRDAAVFGAN
-180 GEHIAIIPNDK
+180 GEHIAIVPNNK
-191 ELADLDL
+191 EMERRGL
-198 TTTDIQTALQSAGI
+198 TTTDIQTALQTAGI

-219 MSGKG
+219 MSAKG

-237 RDIRSVPVTI
+237 PDIRSVPVTI
-247 PYTPPAVVVPTA
+247 PYKPPAVTVPTV
-259 PTAPDFPTI
+259 PNMPDFPTI
-268 TASPRTSG
+268 SVSPRTSG
-276 TWSLDELNGGECIEP
+276 TWSLEELNGGECIEP
-291 YPTASEGEYTV
+291 YPNLNEDEYEV
-302 VACDT
+302 VECDT

-317 DLRTDAGIPIY
+317 DVRTDAGIPIY
-328 PGEDDDGNDISG
+328 PGDIAIG
-340 FVAMGE
+340 PVAMGE
-346 CFASGIISSTAKAT
+346 CLGSGIISSTAKAT
-360 YPLLTTAPMATI
+360 YPLLTTAPMATV
-372 DFFYPRSQTQWNQGN
+372 DFFYPTSQTQWNKGD

-398 ADPITE
+398 AGPVTE
-404 SVAGSRVNTI
+404 SVAGGKVNTI
-414 VPAAPAIPGSSG
+414 VPAAPAIPGSSATSPSSFGSAG
-426 TSTPSFASPGAP
+426 TPT
-438 VIPTTRAVT
+438 IPTTRSVT

-460 AITSISSVNGEPSL
+460 VITSVSRVNGQPSL

-492 VTAALPALTDL
+492 VVAALPVITDL
-503 LGNGTEFTIVFDQAP
+503 LGNGTEFTVVFNQAP
-518 FIEKSIESLAIE
+518 FIEKSIDSLAVE
-530 GLLGLFFAIIVIL
+530 GLLGLIFAIIVIL
-543 VFLLSIRSTLVT
+543 VFLMSIRSTLVT

-569 MWASNFSLNILTI
+569 MWASDFSLNILTI

-614 VAIRDGVKEV
+614 DAIRTAVKEV

-654 PFAVTVTIALLA
+654 PFAITVTIALLA

-690 KVSTKLAKPLKSGSE
+690 NTSTKPAKPVKSGSE
-705 DNDFLQRNYRPIVRW
+705 DNDFLQRAYRPIVRW
-720 TVTHPVATML
+720 TITRPLVTML
-730 IAVLT
+730 IALLT

-741 LTPFVKTNFVGGS
+741 LAPLMKTNFVGGS
-754 GQSTITLTHSTP
+754 GQSTITLSHSTP
-766 GGLTLMDRA
+766 AGLTLMDRSA
-775 EVAEDVEAKLLD
+775 VAEDVEAKLLD
-787 YEGIETVQ
+787 YPGIETVQ

-801 NGFAAFNGQAGNII
+801 NGFAAFNGQAANII

-823 VDADLVRAEITR
+823 VDADLVRAEVTR
-835 DLETITDTGEIVSAQ
+835 DLKTITDTGEIVSAQ

-859 DITVKAPSEETLA
+859 DITVKAPSEKTLS
-872 EVTAAIAAAITETK
+872 EVTAAIALAITETK
-886 AADSVTTSLDDTQ
+886 AADNVTTSLDDTQ
-899 SFISIS
+899 SYISIA
-905 IKRKEAAT
+905 IKRKEAAK

-949 SKNSPETLGE
+949 TENSPETLGE
-959 LRNYKLTTPLGAKVL
+959 LRNFKLTTPLGAKVL

-999 SVAITPTSDNLSE
+999 SVAVTPSSDNLTE
-1012 STAVVNT
+1012 STAAVNT
-1019 ALASVDLPSGTTA
+1019 ALASVELPSGTTA
-1032 TIGGVAQDQ
+1032 TVGGVAQDQ
-1041 AESFQQLGL
+1041 VESFQQLGL

-1091 IISGIPLGI
+1091 VISGIPLGI

-1133 VVDSLL
+1133 VIESLL

-1148 VLMTALATIFALTPL
+1148 VLMTALATVFALTPL

-1200 YSLVEGRIERKA
+1200 YSLVEGRKERKA
-1212 ARRALKA
+1212 TRRALKA

>member
-91 QVTAAFAYG
+91 QITAAFAYG

-109 VQLAINRISNLLPAG
+109 VQLAINRISSLLPAG
-124 IEPQVIAGSFSD
+124 VEPQVIAGSFSD

-180 GEHIAIIPNDK
+180 GEHIAIVPNADK
-191 ELADLDL
+191 LADLEL
-198 TTTDIQTALQSAGI
+198 TNTDIQTALQTAGI

-219 MSGKG
+219 MSTRG

-247 PYTPPAVVVPTA
+247 PYKPPAVSVPTA
-259 PTAPDFPTI
+259 PTIPTFPTI
-268 TASPRTSG
+268 SVIPRAAG
-276 TWSLDELNGGECIEP
+276 TWSWDELNGGECIDNYDDADP
-291 YPTASEGEYTV
+291 LTDDANQSTYDV
-302 VACDT
+302 VDCAV
-307 AHSAQLVRVG
+307 AHDAQLVRVG

-328 PGEDDDGNDISG
+328 PGDSAVGP
-340 FVAMGE
+340 VAMGE
-346 CFASGIISSTAKAT
+346 CFASGIIEESAYAT
-360 YPLLTTAPMATI
+360 YPTLLT
-372 DFFYPRSQTQWNQGN
+372 DVRYPKSQTQWNKGN

-392 IAHSFS
+392 FAHTFPV
-398 ADPITE
+398 ADITG
-404 SVAGSRVNTI
+404 SVAGDTVNTV
-414 VPAAPAIPGSSG
+414 VPAVPTAPPSS
-426 TSTPSFASPGAP
+426 TSSLSALASAGATTA
-438 VIPTTRAVT
+438 PTTLSVT
-447 TIGELAR
+447 TIGALAS

-503 LGNGTEFTIVFDQAP
+503 LGNGTKFTIVFDQAP

-681 FLGDKKPKK
+681 FLGNKKPKK
-690 KVSTKLAKPLKSGSE
+690 NTSTKPAKPVKSVSE

-720 TVTHPVATML
+720 TITHPVATML
-730 IAVLT
+730 IALLT

-741 LTPFVKTNFVGGS
+741 LAPLMKTNFVGGS

-775 EVAEDVEAKLLD
+775 AVAEDVEAKLLD

-801 NGFAAFNGQAGNII
+801 NGFAAFNGQAGNIV

-823 VDADLVRAEITR
+823 VDADLVRAEVTR

-859 DITVKAPSEETLA
+859 DITVKAPSEETLTT
-872 EVTAAIAAAITETK
+872 VTAAIAAAITESK
-886 AADSVTTSLDDTQ
+886 SADSVTTSLDDTQ

-905 IKRKEAAT
+905 IKRAAAAK

-919 LIGRTLSGL
+919 IIGRTLAGL

-939 DDVTMDLIVE
+939 DDVTLDLIVE
-949 SKNSPETLGE
+949 TKNSPETLDE
-959 LRNYKLTTPLGAKVL
+959 LRKYKLTTPLGAKVR
-974 LSKVATIGITETA
+974 LSNVATIGITETA

-999 SVAITPTSDNLSE
+999 SVAVTPTSDNLSE
-1012 STAVVNT
+1012 STVAVNT
-1019 ALASVDLPSGTTA
+1019 ALASVELPSGTTA
-1032 TIGGVAQDQ
+1032 TVGGVAQDQ
-1041 AESFQQLGL
+1041 VESFQQLGL

-1078 SIPFAATGAIALQ
+1078 SIPFAATGAIGLQ

-1148 VLMTALATIFALTPL
+1148 VLMTALATVFALTPL

-1200 YSLVEGRIERKA
+1200 YSLVEGRKERKA
-1212 ARRALKA
+1212 VRRARKA

>member
-56 SPIIVEKEVSTP
+56 SPVIVEKEVSTP

-80 STTATSQNGLS
+80 ATTATSQNGLS
-91 QVTAAFAYG
+91 QITAEFAYG

-143 VTSDLAPDQ
+143 VTSDLSPDQ
-152 LNQALKDIAVKEL
+152 LNQALRDIAVREL
-165 TKLDGVRDAAVFGAN
+165 TKLDGVREAAVFGAN
-180 GEHIAIIPNDK
+180 GEHIAIVPNAK
-191 ELADLDL
+191 KLKRLGLA
-198 TTTDIQTALQSAGI
+198 TSDIQTALQTAGI
-212 RIGAGSV
+212 RIGAGTV
-219 MSGKG
+219 MSETG

-237 RDIRSVPVTI
+237 DDIRSVPVTI
-247 PYTPPAVVVPTA
+247 PFTPSVPSAT
-259 PTAPDFPTI
+259 TPTI
-268 TASPRTSG
+268 PTLPTIEVDPRDPG
-276 TWSLDELNGGECIEP
+276 VWSWDELNGGECIAP
-291 YPTASEGEYTV
+291 YTDANQDSYTV
-302 VACDT
+302 VECSDPHT
-307 AHSAQLVRVG
+307 AQLVRVG
-317 DLRTDAGIPIY
+317 DLRTDAGIPVY
-328 PGEDDDGNDISG
+328 PGDSAVGP
-340 FVAMGE
+340 VATGE
-346 CFASGIISSTAKAT
+346 CFATGIIKASAYAT
-360 YPLLTTAPMATI
+360 YPTLLS
-372 DFFYPRSQTQWNQGN
+372 DVRYPTSQTQWNKGD

-392 IAHSFS
+392 FARNLDLSS
-398 ADPITE
+398 ITG
-404 SVAGSRVNTI
+404 SVAGKNVTTV
-414 VPAAPAIPGSSG
+414 VPAAPASSA
-426 TSTPSFASPGAP
+426 SSLSSFASSSATAASPK
-438 VIPTTRAVT
+438 TLSVT
-447 TIGELAR
+447 TIGALAS

-460 AITSISSVNGEPSL
+460 TITSISRVNGEPSL

-492 VTAALPALTDL
+492 VTAALPAITAL
-503 LGNGTEFTIVFDQAP
+503 LGNGTEFTVVFDQAP

-654 PFAVTVTIALLA
+654 PFAVTVTIALVA

-681 FLGDKKPKK
+681 FLGDKKPRRRA
-690 KVSTKLAKPLKSGSE
+690 STKPAKPVKSGSE

-720 TVTHPVATML
+720 TITHPVATML
-730 IAVLT
+730 IALLT

-775 EVAEDVEAKLLD
+775 EVAEDVEAKLLAYD
-787 YEGIETVQ
+787 GIETVQ

-801 NGFAAFNGQAGNII
+801 NGFAAFNGQAGNIV
-815 YQITISDE
+815 YQITISDA
-823 VDADLVRAEITR
+823 VDADLVRTEVTR

-859 DITVKAPSEETLA
+859 DITVKAPSEETLTNVTTA
-872 EVTAAIAAAITETK
+872 ITAAIVESK
-886 AADSVTTSLDDTQ
+886 SADSVTTSLDDTQ

-905 IKRKEAAT
+905 IKRKAAAK

-919 LIGRTLSGL
+919 VIGRTLSGL

-939 DDVTMDLIVE
+939 DDVTMDLIIE
-949 SKNSPETLGE
+949 STKAPETLDD
-959 LRNYKLTTPLGAKVL
+959 LLKYKLSTPLGGTVR
-974 LSKVATIGITETA
+974 LSKVADIGITETA

-999 SVAITPTSDNLSE
+999 SVAVVPTSDNLSE
-1012 STAVVNT
+1012 STVAVNT
-1019 ALASVDLPSGTTA
+1019 ALASVDLPTGTTA
-1032 TIGGVAQDQ
+1032 TVGGVAQDQ

-1091 IISGIPLGI
+1091 IVSGIPLGI

-1133 VVDSLL
+1133 VVESLL

-1200 YSLVEGRIERKA
+1200 YSLVEGRRERKA

>member
-56 SPIIVEKEVSTP
+56 SPVIVEKEVSTP
-68 IETAIQGVNGLE
+68 IETAIQGINGLE

-91 QVTAAFAYG
+91 QITAAFAYG

-124 IEPQVIAGSFSD
+124 VEPQVIAGSFSD

-152 LNQALKDIAVKEL
+152 LNQVLKDIAVKEL
-165 TKLDGVRDAAVFGAN
+165 TKLEGVRDAAVFGAN
-180 GEHIAIIPNDK
+180 GEHIAIVPDDK
-191 ELADLDL
+191 ELERRGL
-198 TTTDIQTALQSAGI
+198 TTTDIQTALQTAGI

-219 MSGKG
+219 MSAKG

-237 RDIRSVPVTI
+237 PDIRSVPVTI
-247 PYTPPAVVVPTA
+247 PYKPPTVKVPKV
-259 PTAPDFPTI
+259 PDFPTI
-268 TASPRTSG
+268 SVSPRSAG
-276 TWSLDELNGGECIEP
+276 TWSWDELNGGECIDNYDDADPSTNDAYQATYE
-291 YPTASEGEYTV
+291 V
-302 VACDT
+302 VDCADS
-307 AHSAQLVRVG
+307 HEAQLVRVG

-328 PGEDDDGNDISG
+328 PGDSAVGPI
-340 FVAMGE
+340 AMGE
-346 CFASGIISSTAKAT
+346 CFASGIITASAYAA
-360 YPLLTTAPMATI
+360 YPTLLT
-372 DFFYPRSQTQWNQGN
+372 DVRYPTSQTQWNKGD

-392 IAHSFS
+392 FAHTVPIA
-398 ADPITE
+398 DITG

-414 VPAAPAIPGSSG
+414 VPAAPAIPGSSATG
-426 TSTPSFASPGAP
+426 SSAFGSSGAP
-438 VIPTTRAVT
+438 TIPTTRSVT
-447 TIGELAR
+447 TIGELSR

-460 AITSISSVNGEPSL
+460 VITSISRVNGQPSL

-492 VTAALPALTDL
+492 VVSALPAITDL
-503 LGNGTEFTIVFDQAP
+503 LGNGTEFTVVFNQAP
-518 FIEKSIESLAIE
+518 FIEKSIDSLAVE
-530 GLLGLFFAIIVIL
+530 GLLGLIFAIIVIL
-543 VFLLSIRSTLVT
+543 VFLMSIRSTLVT

-569 MWASNFSLNILTI
+569 MWASDFSLNILTI

-614 VAIRDGVKEV
+614 DAIRTAVKEV

-644 VGGLSGELFQ
+644 VGGLSGELFK
-654 PFAVTVTIALLA
+654 PFAVTVTIALVA

-681 FLGDKKPKK
+681 FLGDKKKK
-690 KVSTKLAKPLKSGSE
+690 KLSTKPVREK
-705 DNDFLQRNYRPIVRW
+705 NDYLQRGYRPIVRW
-720 TVTHPVATML
+720 TITHPLATML
-730 IAVLT
+730 IAILT

-741 LTPFVKTNFVGGS
+741 LAPLMKTNFVGGS

-766 GGLTLMDRA
+766 AGLTLMDRSA
-775 EVAEDVEAKLLD
+775 VAEDVEAKLLD
-787 YEGIETVQ
+787 YPGIETVQ

-815 YQITISDE
+815 YQITISDA
-823 VDADLVRAEITR
+823 VDADLVRAEVTR
-835 DLETITDTGEIVSAQ
+835 DLKTITDTGEIVSAQ

-859 DITVKAPSEETLA
+859 DITVKAPSEETLTA
-872 EVTAAIAAAITETK
+872 VTSAIAAAITESK

-899 SFISIS
+899 SYISIS
-905 IKRKEAAT
+905 INRKEAAK

-949 SKNSPETLGE
+949 TKNSPDTLGE
-959 LRNYKLTTPLGAKVL
+959 LRNYKITTPLGATVL
-974 LSKVATIGITETA
+974 LSKVATIGIAKTA

-999 SVAITPTSDNLSE
+999 SVAVTPASDNLTE
-1012 STAVVNT
+1012 STAAVNT
-1019 ALASVDLPSGTTA
+1019 ALASVTLPSGTTA
-1032 TIGGVAQDQ
+1032 TVGGVAQDQ
-1041 AESFQQLGL
+1041 VESFQQLGL

-1078 SIPFAATGAIALQ
+1078 SIPFAATGAIGLQ

-1133 VVDSLL
+1133 VIESLL

-1148 VLMTALATIFALTPL
+1148 VLMTALATVFALTPL

-1200 YSLVEGRIERKA
+1200 YSLVEGRKERKA
-1212 ARRALKA
+1212 TRRARKA

>member
-56 SPIIVEKEVSTP
+56 SPVIVEKEVSTP

-80 STTATSQNGLS
+80 ATTATSQNGLS
-91 QVTAAFAYG
+91 QITAEFAYG

-124 IEPQVIAGSFSD
+124 IEPQVIAGSFAD

-143 VTSDLAPDQ
+143 VTSDLSPDQ
-152 LNQALKDIAVKEL
+152 LNQALRDIAVREL
-165 TKLDGVRDAAVFGAN
+165 TKLDGVREAAVFGAN
-180 GEHIAIIPNDK
+180 GEHIAIVPNAK
-191 ELADLDL
+191 KLARLGL
-198 TTTDIQTALQSAGI
+198 ATSDIQTALQTAGL
-212 RIGAGSV
+212 RIGAGTV
-219 MSGKG
+219 MSETG

-237 RDIRSVPVTI
+237 DDIRSVPVTI
-247 PYTPPAVVVPTA
+247 PFTPSVPTA
-259 PTAPDFPTI
+259 TTPTI
-268 TASPRTSG
+268 PTLPTISVSPRSAG
-276 TWSLDELNGGECIEP
+276 TWSWDELNGGECIEP
-291 YPTASEGEYTV
+291 YTDANQDSYTV
-302 VACDT
+302 VDCDT
-307 AHSAQLVRVG
+307 PHSAQLVRVG
-317 DLRTDAGIPIY
+317 DLRKDAGIPIY
-328 PGEDDDGNDISG
+328 PGDSAIGP
-340 FVAMGE
+340 VATGE
-346 CFASGIISSTAKAT
+346 CFSSGIIKAAAYAT
-360 YPLLTTAPMATI
+360 YPSLIT
-372 DFFYPRSQTQWNQGN
+372 DVHYPTSQTQWNKGD

-392 IAHSFS
+392 FAHTFPIAN
-398 ADPITE
+398 ITG
-404 SVAGSRVNTI
+404 SVAGKKVTTV
-414 VPAAPAIPGSSG
+414 VPAAPASSA
-426 TSTPSFASPGAP
+426 SSLSSFASSSATTAS
-438 VIPTTRAVT
+438 PTTLSVT
-447 TIGELAR
+447 TIGALAS

-460 AITSISSVNGEPSL
+460 TITSISRVNGEPSL
-474 TLAITKRADA
+474 TVAITKRADA

-492 VTAALPALTDL
+492 VTAALPAITAL
-503 LGNGTEFTIVFDQAP
+503 LGNGTEFTVVFDQAP

-543 VFLLSIRSTLVT
+543 VFLLSVRSTLVT

-569 MWASNFSLNILTI
+569 MWASDFSLNILTI

-681 FLGDKKPKK
+681 FLGDKKPRRKA
-690 KVSTKLAKPLKSGSE
+690 STKPAKPVRSGSE

-720 TVTHPVATML
+720 TITHPVATMM

-787 YEGIETVQ
+787 YDGIETVQ

-801 NGFAAFNGQAGNII
+801 NGFAAFNGQAGNIV

-823 VDADLVRAEITR
+823 VDADLVRTEVTR

-859 DITVKAPSEETLA
+859 DITVKAPSEETLTNVTVA
-872 EVTAAIAAAITETK
+872 ITAAIVESK
-886 AADSVTTSLDDTQ
+886 SADSVTTSLDDTQ

-905 IKRKEAAT
+905 IKRKAAAK

-919 LIGRTLSGL
+919 LIGRTLAGL

-939 DDVTMDLIVE
+939 DDVTMDLIIE
-949 SKNSPETLGE
+949 STNAPETLDE
-959 LRNYKLTTPLGAKVL
+959 LQKYKLTTPLGAKVR
-974 LSKVATIGITETA
+974 LSKVAEIGITETA

-999 SVAITPTSDNLSE
+999 SVAVTPTSDNLSE
-1012 STAVVNT
+1012 STVAVNT
-1019 ALASVDLPSGTTA
+1019 ALASVDLPTGTTA
-1032 TIGGVAQDQ
+1032 TVGGVAQDQ

-1091 IISGIPLGI
+1091 IVSGIPLGI

-1127 RERGGS
+1127 RERGGT
-1133 VVDSLL
+1133 VIDSLL

-1188 STILTLLVLPAL
+1188 STLLTLLVLPAL
-1200 YSLVEGRIERKA
+1200 YSLVEGRLERKA
-1212 ARRALKA
+1212 ARRALRA

>member
-22 VAIFGGIAMSLLK
+22 VAIFGGIAVSLLK

-50 TNYPGA
+50 TTYPGA
-56 SPIIVEKEVSTP
+56 SPVIVEKEVSTP

-91 QVTAAFAYG
+91 QITAAFAYG

-124 IEPQVIAGSFSD
+124 VEPQVIAGSFSD

-165 TKLDGVRDAAVFGAN
+165 TKLEGVRDAAVFGAN
-180 GEHIAIIPNDK
+180 GEHIAIVPDDD
-191 ELADLDL
+191 ELERRGL
-198 TTTDIQTALQSAGI
+198 TTTDVQTALQTAGI

-219 MSGKG
+219 MSAKG

-237 RDIRSVPVTI
+237 PDIRSVPVTI
-247 PYTPPAVVVPTA
+247 PYKPPAVTVPKV
-259 PTAPDFPTI
+259 PDFPTI
-268 TASPRTSG
+268 SVSPRLSG
-276 TWSLDELNGGECIEP
+276 TWGLDELNGGECIEP
-291 YPTASEGEYTV
+291 YPNIIEDEYEV

-328 PGEDDDGNDISG
+328 PGDAAIGP
-340 FVAMGE
+340 VAMGE
-346 CFASGIISSTAKAT
+346 CLGSGIISSTAKAA
-360 YPLLTTAPMATI
+360 YPLLTTAPLLTT
-372 DFFYPRSQTQWNQGN
+372 DFFYPTSQTQWNKGD

-398 ADPITE
+398 VDPITE
-404 SVAGSRVNTI
+404 SVAGSRVNTV
-414 VPAAPAIPGSSG
+414 VPAAPAIPGSSA
-426 TSTPSFASPGAP
+426 TSPSSFAGAP
-438 VIPTTRAVT
+438 TTPTTLSVT
-447 TIGELAR
+447 TIGELSR

-460 AITSISSVNGEPSL
+460 VITSISRVNGQPSL

-492 VTAALPALTDL
+492 VVAALPAITAL
-503 LGNGTEFTIVFDQAP
+503 LGNGTEFTVVFNQAP
-518 FIEKSIESLAIE
+518 FIEKSVESLAIE
-530 GLLGLFFAIIVIL
+530 GLLGLVFAIIVIL

-690 KVSTKLAKPLKSGSE
+690 NTSTKPAKPVKSGSE

-720 TVTHPVATML
+720 TITHPLATML
-730 IAVLT
+730 IAILT

-741 LTPFVKTNFVGGS
+741 LAPLMKTNFVGGS

-766 GGLTLMDRA
+766 GGLTLVDRA
-775 EVAEDVEAKLLD
+775 AVAEDVEAKLLD
-787 YEGIETVQ
+787 YPGIETVQ

-823 VDADLVRAEITR
+823 VDADLVRAEVTR
-835 DLETITDTGEIVSAQ
+835 DLKTITDTGEIVSAQ

-859 DITVKAPSEETLA
+859 DITVKAPSEETLTA
-872 EVTAAIAAAITETK
+872 VTAAIATAVTETK
-886 AADSVTTSLDDTQ
+886 SADSVTTSLDDTQ
-899 SFISIS
+899 SYISIS
-905 IKRKEAAT
+905 IKRKEAAK

-949 SKNSPETLGE
+949 TKDAPDTLSE
-959 LRNYKLTTPLGAKVL
+959 LRNYELTTPLGGTVL
-974 LSKVATIGITETA
+974 LSKVATVGVTETA

-999 SVAITPTSDNLSE
+999 SVAVTPTSDNLTE
-1012 STAVVNT
+1012 STAAVNT
-1019 ALASVDLPSGTTA
+1019 ALASVELPSGTTA
-1032 TIGGVAQDQ
+1032 TVGGVAQDQ
-1041 AESFQQLGL
+1041 IESFQQLGL

-1133 VVDSLL
+1133 VIESLL

-1148 VLMTALATIFALTPL
+1148 VLMTALATVFALTPL

-1200 YSLVEGRIERKA
+1200 YSLVEGRKERKA
-1212 ARRALKA
+1212 TRRALKA

>member
-1 MNRLAIFSLRNRALI
+1 VNRLAIFSLRNRALI

-124 IEPQVIAGSFSD
+124 VEPQVIAGSFSD

-180 GEHIAIIPNDK
+180 GEHIAIVPDDK
-191 ELADLDL
+191 ELERRGL
-198 TTTDIQTALQSAGI
+198 TTTDIQTALQTAGI

-219 MSGKG
+219 MSAKG

-237 RDIRSVPVTI
+237 PDIRSVPVTI
-247 PYTPPAVVVPTA
+247 PYKPPPVTVPKAPTVPT
-259 PTAPDFPTI
+259 FPTI
-268 TASPRTSG
+268 TVSPREDG
-276 TWSLDELNGGECIEP
+276 DWSLDELNGGECFEP
-291 YPTASEGEYTV
+291 YPITEDLYTV
-302 VACDT
+302 VDCDD
-307 AHSAQLVRVG
+307 AHSAELVRVG

-328 PGEDDDGNDISG
+328 PGDEAIGG
-340 FVAMGE
+340 VAMGE
-346 CFASGIISSTAKAT
+346 CFASGIISASAKAT
-360 YPLLTTAPMATI
+360 YPLLTTAPLLTT
-372 DFFYPRSQTQWNQGN
+372 DVFYPTSQTQWNQGN

-398 ADPITE
+398 VDPITG
-404 SVAGSRVNTI
+404 SVAGSRVNTV
-414 VPAAPAIPGSSG
+414 VPAAPAIPGTSG
-426 TSTPSFASPGAP
+426 TSTPSFASPVAP
-438 VIPTTRAVT
+438 AIPTTRAVT

-503 LGNGTEFTIVFDQAP
+503 LGNGTKFTIVFDQAP

-690 KVSTKLAKPLKSGSE
+690 KASTKLAKPLKSGSE

-735 LGGTLA
+735 LGGTFA

-775 EVAEDVEAKLLD
+775 EVAKDVEAKLLD

-974 LSKVATIGITETA
+974 LSKVAKIGITETA

-999 SVAITPTSDNLSE
+999 SVAITPTSDNLTE

-1041 AESFQQLGL
+1041 VESFQQLGL

-1200 YSLVEGRIERKA
+1200 YSLVEGRKERKA
-1212 ARRALKA
+1212 TRRALKA